1 MRVKGNGLAA
11 KDVHNI
17 LLIQLGDIGDV
28 VLSLPCIRTL
38 RERFPDAGI
47 TVAVREKARELI
59 EECGWAT
66 GVISV
71 SKNRRGLVA
80 EMAYQKDFLLKL
92 LRPRFDLAIDL
103 RTGTRGALLA
113 FLSGAAQRIGF
124 FDNEGGWL
132 RNRAFTDLTF
142 PKVERGQHLAE
153 YYHSILDEFGLQAT
167 SVRPVYKVPK
177 KRKQEVLALFAKE
190 KISLDQPVV
199 AVQPFSLWRYKDWSA
214 KKYAQ
219 LITRIS
225 SEFCPQVVITGSP
238 AERDRAWELLG
249 MCPIDTVHNLVGET
263 SIGLLAGVLAACRL
277 FVGGDSSGMH
287 LSAAVGT
294 PTVSI
299 FGPSSAAAWAPRG
312 EEHVVVQKDLPC
324 VPCDRKGCNGIG
336 MSRCLEELTVVE
348 VMAAVTKQMKRLY
361 AKECREQHADF
372 GNKKDLPVG
381 EVDRKTGP

>member
-1 MRVKGNGLAA
+1 MRVKGNDLVA
-11 KDVHNI
+11 KDVRKI

-66 GVISV
+66 DVISV

-113 FLSGAAQRIGF
+113 FLSGAARRIGF

-132 RNRAFTDLTF
+132 RNRVFTHLTC
-142 PKVERGQHLAE
+142 PKVEHGQHLAE
-153 YYHSILDEFGLQAT
+153 YYHTILDEFGLQAT
-167 SVRPVYKVPK
+167 SVWPAYKVPK
-177 KRKQEVLALFAKE
+177 KRMQEVLALFAKE
-190 KISLDQPVV
+190 KISTDKPIIV
-199 AVQPFSLWRYKDWSA
+199 VQPFSLWRYKDWSY

-225 SEFCPQVVITGSP
+225 FEFCPQVVITGSP
-238 AERDRAWELLG
+238 AERDRARQLVG
-249 MCPIDTVHNLVGET
+249 MCPTDTVHNLVGKT

-277 FVGGDSSGMH
+277 FIGGDSAGMH
-287 LSAAVGT
+287 LAAAVGT
-294 PTVSI
+294 ATVSI
-299 FGPSSAAAWAPRG
+299 FGPSSSVAWAPRG
-312 EEHVVVQKDLPC
+312 EDHVVVQKDMPC
-324 VPCDRKGCNGIG
+324 VPCSRKGCDGQE
-336 MSRCLEELTVVE
+336 MSRCLEELTVDE
-348 VMAAVTKQMKRLY
+348 VMAAMRKLSVITNANHQ
-361 AKECREQHADF
+361 DF
-372 GNKKDLPVG
+372 PRFRVPN
-381 EVDRKTGP
+381 E